1 MFHIIKS
8 LYRHDHHTH
17 IDKKAIIVM
26 DDDSYEVYIVD
37 HRPVV
42 EVTSFQVNRRI
53 DDDKCNSSRVSMIL
67 ALEGDH
73 HHDDQDLKLM
83 MDKT

>member
-1 MFHIIKS
+1 
-8 LYRHDHHTH
+8 
-17 IDKKAIIVM
+17 M